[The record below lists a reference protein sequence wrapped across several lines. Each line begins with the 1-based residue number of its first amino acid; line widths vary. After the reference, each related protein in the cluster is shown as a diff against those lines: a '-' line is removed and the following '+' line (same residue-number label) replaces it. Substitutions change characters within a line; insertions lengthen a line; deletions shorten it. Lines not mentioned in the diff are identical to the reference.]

1 MQHTCHTVGHECYD
15 NPLLLP
21 VEPTGQSR
29 HRLKTPL
36 PHFSF
41 FKIVLLTKNDTRHV
55 RNTIYLPLSL
65 HKIQQDIMK
74 FIAILVTFVV
84 AFVGSSCAA
93 STEQQHGRKLG
104 KKSAKSAKV
113 ENPMNYFSLLSA
125 AQRDFTTC
133 PSPGT
138 TAIASGSA
146 IVTYDSTLLISE
158 LCVKLTYSVSSAPST
173 VTINGP
179 AQVGV
184 HTGAVVFSFTAP
196 AAGFVASGSLI
207 QCFPATTSLT
217 SSQKAALDA
226 GLLYFNIVTA
236 TGASTPGGAAAIC
249 ASGELRGQIF
259 VTP

>member
-1 MQHTCHTVGHECYD
+1 
-15 NPLLLP
+15 
-21 VEPTGQSR
+21 
-29 HRLKTPL
+29 
-36 PHFSF
+36 
-41 FKIVLLTKNDTRHV
+41 
-55 RNTIYLPLSL
+55 
-65 HKIQQDIMK
+65 MK

-133 PSPGT
+133 AAGIG
-138 TAIASGSA
+138 AAANGNA
-146 IVTYDSTLLISE
+146 IVTYDSTLTTAE
-158 LCVKLTYSVSSAPST
+158 LCVRITYTGLTGTPSAIN
-173 VTINGP
+173 INGP

-184 HTGAVVFSFTAP
+184 HTGPVIFTATS
-196 AAGFVASGSLI
+196 ATTGFPASGSSGSFVG
-207 QCFPATTSLT
+207 CFDVTTSL
-217 SSQKAALDA
+217 QKEYLDS
-226 GLLYFNIVTA
+226 GLLYFNIPTVTSA
-236 TGASTPGGAAAIC
+236 GSTFC

>member
-1 MQHTCHTVGHECYD
+1 
-15 NPLLLP
+15 
-21 VEPTGQSR
+21 
-29 HRLKTPL
+29 
-36 PHFSF
+36 
-41 FKIVLLTKNDTRHV
+41 
-55 RNTIYLPLSL
+55 
-65 HKIQQDIMK
+65 MK

-104 KKSAKSAKV
+104 KKSAKSATV
-113 ENPMNYFSLLSA
+113 VNPMNYFSLLSA
-125 AQRDFTTC
+125 SQRNPLC
-133 PSPGT
+133 VSPATSADSLGN
-138 TAIASGSA
+138 A

>member
-29 HRLKTPL
+29 HRLRTPL

-55 RNTIYLPLSL
+55 RNTIYLPLSF

-125 AQRDFTTC
+125 AQRNFGVAPGGCPASSSTTV
-133 PSPGT
+133 GLGN
-138 TAIASGSA
+138 AL
-146 IVTYDSTLLISE
+146 VTYDSTLTTAE
-158 LCVKLTYSVSSAPST
+158 LCVLLTYSGLSTTATSAT
-173 VTINGP
+173 LID
-179 AQVGV
+179 
-184 HTGAVVFSFTAP
+184 
-196 AAGFVASGSLI
+196 AAGTLIATFVTGDFKPSAAQAGSIVGCLDI
-207 QCFPATTSLT
+207 TTVA
-217 SSQKAALDA
+217 QKALLDSG
-226 GLLYFNIVTA
+226 GLFFSI
-236 TGASTPGGAAAIC
+236 GSTTC
-249 ASGELRGQIF
+249 VGEIRGQILP
-259 VTP
+259 TP